1 MSVLNWI
8 VSQFDYLFFI
18 QGVPVTPIVT
28 AKTTT
33 TTKHLRKWL
42 SFRWSILQFTP
53 ESCRQWQ
60 SEWSWAWETKDSS
73 FIEQVRDHFL
83 LSYPWMNSQSLFCEF
98 IAWYRTTINDQ
109 HIHLLSG
116 SWPFVP
122 NNICISTGTKI
133 WQNASILKDKNR
145 NMSSLFSN
153 ALILIKCSITV
164 A

>member
-18 QGVPVTPIVT
+18 QGVPATPTVT

-33 TTKHLRKWL
+33 TTKTFKGNGTTEMIYFTR
-42 SFRWSILQFTP
+42 SILQFTA

-60 SEWSWAWETKDSS
+60 SELSLLWETKDSS

-83 LSYPWMNSQSLFCEF
+83 LSYPWMNSQSLFCES
-98 IAWYRTTINDQ
+98 IAWYSTTINDQ
-109 HIHLLSG
+109 HIHLLSR
-116 SWPFVP
+116 SWPFVT

-133 WQNASILKDKNR
+133 
-145 NMSSLFSN
+145 
-153 ALILIKCSITV
+153 
-164 A
+164 